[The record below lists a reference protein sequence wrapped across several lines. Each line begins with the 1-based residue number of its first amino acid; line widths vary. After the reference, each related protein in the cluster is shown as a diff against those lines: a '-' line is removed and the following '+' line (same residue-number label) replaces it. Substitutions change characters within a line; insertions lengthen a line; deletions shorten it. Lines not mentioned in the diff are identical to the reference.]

1 MVRFGRLGFLRSA
14 IRRRLALAAAVA
26 GVAGLSW
33 AEGEVPTGTITVA
46 AGETNT
52 ITDASGTITL
62 KGGGVLIVDFERAFV
77 AAEDVVDFVVEE
89 GELILRNTLERGGN
103 VTVAEGALLKLDADN
118 QIRDGK
124 FVTVHGT
131 FDLNGHSEK
140 LTRFHNSPDNDT
152 TFRTNATARIINTSD
167 GPARLISTG
176 LSCFYGRV
184 EECPGEISIVPGG
197 TGAGLFGPTG
207 AAAISNVDCQYEGYL
222 PFSLSTTLRFE
233 FRAPAGGNNRVAL
246 SEIQLT
252 YQGKPI
258 SAAAVKD
265 VGDSGHESDNV
276 ASHLIDN
283 QSSTYWRAAD
293 LGADAYVWITL
304 NSAKVDG
311 YRLAPF
317 DFVAAPAGWRVW
329 AYRWTTCSYI
339 LVDDHWDTSLADVT
353 QFPRNYG
360 PLFTFSAPGRLGS
373 VWGTNTAVNLT
384 ATSSNASVKNLR
396 VSANDPFVTGPLTGE
411 GGILLESGSILAPG
425 SLVDY
430 TGVISADSATCN
442 RVDTEAG
449 VWLDADRGG
458 EEQRV
463 RISTN
468 SAHLAIGNATSEPV
482 SVLLDDQSPA
492 EPLHGRLTDA
502 NGPLGLVKRGAG
514 VRTLETEDA
523 DATGPVN
530 VEAGTLRLQGSRTLR
545 SIKAR
550 YIRIN
555 VTKMWGDGWDDFTD
569 TVAHSHSTGPSG
581 MNWGMN
587 EFELLDAD
595 GNKVSWPEGTE
606 VKHSRDLEFSSGPLK
621 QLIDGNIAN
630 RCLIYNDAA
639 TTTDAK
645 TTDAS
650 GSVTIDTGTDGVTF
664 QGYRWYTPHGNA
676 YDSRRTPTVWTISVS
691 NDEENWDVVHQGEAP
706 WVADKTTF
714 GTTTPGILRGPFV
727 CTGASKSSGTSHVVT
742 IPETFLV
749 TTNRG
754 SRAPALKAKYFRF
767 RPFATTG
774 GKSDTS
780 YGWQIAEL
788 SLYRNGLVVPWS
800 NALAWVTGADV
811 NKNNNSKET
820 NCVNNVKVGGTADS
834 ELERCFVTR
843 YPSFLGINAG
853 EEVEFDAWGFTSSA
867 GGGASERIPTDFD
880 LSVSED
886 GKTWTVVST
895 VLNHQVIKGNYQDQG
910 PWSVGGVFA
919 LPGLRD
925 NRLGDEAPVT
935 IASGATLQVAA
946 EYERIGPLAGAGTLD
961 LDFWSTADINAGT
974 GNAAFSGAVTGS
986 GTLVLSGAGTQVFDG
1001 ADLTG
1006 VKTLEFAGG
1015 AFAGTATFGTL
1026 SVAGAPKFLLPESL
1040 VAQGG
1045 GVVTFFT
1052 AEAIDAASQDLL
1064 RQAEFVRP
1072 AGMSVRWPITV
1083 TVSETEFSVET
1094 MRPGCLILI
1103 K

>member
-1 MVRFGRLGFLRSA
+1 MTRFERLVFLRSA
-14 IRRRLALAAAVA
+14 IRRRLAVAAVVA

-46 AGETNT
+46 AGKTNT

-62 KGGGVLIVDFERAFV
+62 KGGGVLIVDFERAFA

-89 GELILRNTLERGGN
+89 GELILRNTLDRGGN

-265 VGDSGHESDNV
+265 MGDSGHESDNV
-276 ASHLIDN
+276 ARRLIDN
-283 QSSTYWRAAD
+283 QSSTFWRSAD
-293 LGADAYVWITL
+293 VGADACVWITL

-311 YRLAPF
+311 YRLAPY
-317 DFVAAPAGWRVW
+317 DFTGAPAGWRVW
-329 AYRWTTCSYI
+329 AYRWTTCSYV
-339 LVDDHWDTSLADVT
+339 LVDDHWDTPLADVT

-373 VWGTNTAVNLT
+373 VFGASTVVNLT
-384 ATSSNASVKNLR
+384 ATSANAPVKNLR
-396 VSANDPFVTGPLTGE
+396 VSANDPFVTGPLTGA

-425 SLVDY
+425 ALVGY
-430 TGVISADSATCN
+430 TGVISADPETCN

-449 VWLDADRGG
+449 VWLDAGRGG

-482 SVLLDDQSPA
+482 SVLLDDQSSA

-555 VTKMWGDGWDDFTD
+555 VSKMWGDGWDDFTD

-645 TTDAS
+645 STDAS
-650 GSVTIDTGTDGVTF
+650 GVVTIDTGTDGVTF

-676 YDSRRTPTVWTISVS
+676 YDSKRTPTVWTISVS
-691 NDEENWDVVHQGEAP
+691 DDKEKWTVVHEGEAP
-706 WVADKTTF
+706 WVKDETDF
-714 GTTTPGILRGPFV
+714 GASTPGILRGPFV

-788 SLYRNGLVVPWS
+788 SLYRNGQVVPWS

-867 GGGASERIPTDFD
+867 GGGASERVPTDFD
-880 LSVSED
+880 FSVSAD
-886 GKTWTVVST
+886 GQVWTVVST
-895 VLNHQVIKGNYQDQG
+895 VSNHQVIKGNYQDQG

-961 LDFWSTADINAGT
+961 LDLWSTADINAGT

-986 GTLVLSGAGTQVFDG
+986 GTLVLSGAGTQVFDD

-1015 AFAGTATFGTL
+1015 AFAGTARFGALKVTGDVKLEVPEELMDEGGSTTL
-1026 SVAGAPKFLLPESL
+1026 
-1040 VAQGG
+1040 
-1045 GVVTFFT
+1045 FT
-1052 AEAIDAASQDLL
+1052 YDSIDADSKAALEAATFVSSFTGRRQVEIVVGEKSAVVNVRRRGAMLLL
-1064 RQAEFVRP
+1064 R
-1072 AGMSVRWPITV
+1072 
-1083 TVSETEFSVET
+1083 
-1094 MRPGCLILI
+1094 
-1103 K
+1103 